1 MISSNPN
8 IFVALFLL
16 TVIEEKV
23 QGSNSQKQSS
33 SKHVEKIKQKKV
45 KEVVQEE
52 LRTANEQINS
62 DMLALGLESNILPK
76 VTQAISQK
84 NRNRL
89 DMQIEAE
96 KRNKEKA
103 RLNIVV
109 IGTLVNSYDRACG
122 FR

>member
-23 QGSNSQKQSS
+23 QVSNSQKQSS
-33 SKHVEKIKQKKV
+33 SKPVEKIKQKKV

-76 VTQAISQK
+76 FTQAISQK

-109 IGTLVNSYDRACG
+109 IGKYV
-122 FR
+122 